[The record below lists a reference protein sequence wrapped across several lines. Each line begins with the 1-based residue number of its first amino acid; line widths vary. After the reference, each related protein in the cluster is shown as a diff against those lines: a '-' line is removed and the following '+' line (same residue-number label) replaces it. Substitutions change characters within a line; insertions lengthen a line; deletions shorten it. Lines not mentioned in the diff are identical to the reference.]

1 MGTWTWSSEELEGIT
16 VVGLSMANTSKM
28 SVINLVTYVNDKNE
42 PI

>member
-1 MGTWTWSSEELEGIT
+1 MGIWTWSSEELEGTT
-16 VVGLSMANTSKM
+16 VVGLSRANTSKM